1 MPTLQKLT
9 KGENPQILLVA
20 PFDPIVALVVMMISN
35 FPEKISLMMFL
46 MAVATFNNL
55 AQKVLPEVVPEAE
68 VVHLPEVVT

>member
-1 MPTLQKLT
+1 MT

-20 PFDPIVALVVMMISN
+20 PSDPIVALVVMMISN

-55 AQKVLPEVVPEAE
+55 APKVLPEVVPEAE